1 MGYSVESWTV
11 WPWLTFVTFCSCDC
25 VSQPCHSATGQKKWG
40 NPKERE
46 FAWSPYTSFQVSHFT
61 FFFLNSSQ
69 WGHCELVETQ
79 AAGLQFQRIA
89 AILGQVRPPA
99 VWKVFQATTLSSVAR
114 CRPQSRLG
122 WTLTPLTSPRWLC
135 TMLAAAATTVV
146 CLKCTTLDVQHR
158 KPSFAL
164 SATFAARLAHLACA
178 VDAVHSDV
186 STSRHAAK
194 HRASSSAAWRDPHS
208 HPMMKCLACWTYASS
223 IASPDLDAAWG
234 WVTWRPSKCHGS
246 LKPQHRTS
254 LENSQFNVLHGIT
267 TPLKRGGFWDHGNH
281 KGLRDGLLSQAHA
294 FVIASPPTKG
304 WATALNL
311 GRFDHDWHLS
321 RFVLVIAFLSLV
333 ILQQGK
339 RNEEIQR
346 NVSLLDH
353 PALRSKFHIS
363 HFFCLNSSQWGH
375 CELVE
380 TQAAGLQFQRIAAI
394 LGQVRPPAVL
404 KVFQATTLSSVARCR
419 PQSRLGWTLT
429 PLTSP
434 RWLCTMLA
442 AAATTVVCLKCTTL
456 DVQHRKPSFALSAT
470 FAARLAHLACAVD
483 AVHSDVSTSRHAAK
497 HRASSSAAW
506 RDPHSHP
513 MMKCLACWTYASSI
527 ASPDLDAAWG
537 WVTWRPSKCHGSLKP
552 QHRTSLSNSQF
563 NVLHGITTP
572 LKRGGFWDHGNHKGL
587 RDWLLS
593 QAHAFVIASPLT
605 KGWATALNLGRFDH
619 DWHLSGIVL
628 VIAFLSL
635 VILQQG
641 KRNEEI
647 QRNVSLLD
655 HPALRSKFHISHF
668 FFVWTRV
675 NGVTVSL

>member
-1 MGYSVESWTV
+1 MGYSVESWTA

-25 VSQPCHSATGQKKWG
+25 V
-40 NPKERE
+40 
-46 FAWSPYTSFQVSHFT
+46 
-61 FFFLNSSQ
+61 
-69 WGHCELVETQ
+69 
-79 AAGLQFQRIA
+79 
-89 AILGQVRPPA
+89 
-99 VWKVFQATTLSSVAR
+99 
-114 CRPQSRLG
+114 
-122 WTLTPLTSPRWLC
+122 
-135 TMLAAAATTVV
+135 
-146 CLKCTTLDVQHR
+146 
-158 KPSFAL
+158 
-164 SATFAARLAHLACA
+164 
-178 VDAVHSDV
+178 
-186 STSRHAAK
+186 
-194 HRASSSAAWRDPHS
+194 
-208 HPMMKCLACWTYASS
+208 
-223 IASPDLDAAWG
+223 
-234 WVTWRPSKCHGS
+234 
-246 LKPQHRTS
+246 
-254 LENSQFNVLHGIT
+254 
-267 TPLKRGGFWDHGNH
+267 
-281 KGLRDGLLSQAHA
+281 
-294 FVIASPPTKG
+294 
-304 WATALNL
+304 
-311 GRFDHDWHLS
+311 
-321 RFVLVIAFLSLV
+321 LSLV

-375 CELVE
+375 CESVE

-537 WVTWRPSKCHGSLKP
+537 WVTWRPSKCHGSLKLP
-552 QHRTSLSNSQF
+552 P
-563 NVLHGITTP
+563 P
-572 LKRGGFWDHGNHKGL
+572 LIRSCK
-587 RDWLLS
+587 
-593 QAHAFVIASPLT
+593 ALT
-605 KGWATALNLGRFDH
+605 
-619 DWHLSGIVL
+619 I
-628 VIAFLSL
+628 
-635 VILQQG
+635 
-641 KRNEEI
+641 
-647 QRNVSLLD
+647 
-655 HPALRSKFHISHF
+655 
-668 FFVWTRV
+668 
-675 NGVTVSL
+675 